1 MQFCPNC
8 GRKLDDDATFCS
20 ECGFDIKNNKS
31 PTIKSSDNEILVNN
45 GLVIGGLIVAA
56 IVILL
61 IVLAMSTSHIE
72 TINGVDFNIPAG
84 YSKVNETDGGDTYI
98 YKNSDNDCF
107 LITVKFESKSWLN
120 EMSKDALYSRKFID
134 GTEGW
139 IKEPFDVYSS
149 YMFVYYDKNTGNEV
163 TICTSSESLI
173 EEIIT

>member
-1 MQFCPNC
+1 
-8 GRKLDDDATFCS
+8 
-20 ECGFDIKNNKS
+20 
-31 PTIKSSDNEILVNN
+31 
-45 GLVIGGLIVAA
+45 
-56 IVILL
+56 
-61 IVLAMSTSHIE
+61 MSTSHIE

-107 LITVKFESKSWLN
+107 FITVKFESKSWLN

>member
-1 MQFCPNC
+1 MMMILFAVNVVLICKIINLQQLNH
-8 GRKLDDDATFCS
+8 FCS

-31 PTIKSSDNEILVNN
+31 PTIKNFQNCN
-45 GLVIGGLIVAA
+45 K

-107 LITVKFESKSWLN
+107 LITVKFESKSSLN